1 MVRSDSGETPEPQ
14 TADAETAHGERA
26 ERGSEDSGRV
36 QRPPE
41 PSPAEQVEPAQ
52 DRLRSRFSR
61 RSFLVGGVAAGVTA
75 GVAGLG
81 GIRARPAAAS
91 VDAAAS
97 VSPAGT
103 GSLADIE
110 HVVILMQ
117 ENRSFDHYFGT
128 LSGVRG
134 FSDPSVLRQRV
145 GGARYPVF
153 DQFGFAPGVGVDPGG
168 YLQPFHLL
176 SDPPT
181 EDGQTT
187 NDITHSW
194 GPQHQSWNGGAMDS
208 FIQTHLAAD
217 GNANGPV
224 TMGYF
229 NREDLG
235 FYYALADAFTI
246 CDSYFCSVLGPTDP
260 NRLMAM
266 SATIDPA
273 GTAGGPVLETF
284 TNRVAEWGALDWETM
299 PERLLAAGVSWKVYN
314 DPLGL
319 LALSPLPYFK
329 NYSDPTTPIG
339 AALTSRAFA
348 PTYPAS
354 FQSDVATGT
363 LPAVSWIMPP
373 LAECEHPAAPPEYG
387 EYLVQQVLDTLVS
400 NPDVWARTAL
410 IVTYDE
416 NGGFFDHV
424 PPVTPPAGTT
434 GEWLTASP
442 LPSAASGIDGPI
454 GLGFR
459 VPCLVVSPFTRG
471 GYRCSDVLDHTSL
484 LRFIETRFGVEVP
497 NLSAWRRAST
507 GDLTTA
513 FAFSVPPNTSVPALP
528 PTSLGQT
535 DVAEQAVL
543 DALAGT
549 LDVGTDYPLPTSNAM
564 PTQETLPRR
573 PPVPR

>member
-1 MVRSDSGETPEPQ
+1 
-14 TADAETAHGERA
+14 
-26 ERGSEDSGRV
+26 
-36 QRPPE
+36 
-41 PSPAEQVEPAQ
+41 
-52 DRLRSRFSR
+52 
-61 RSFLVGGVAAGVTA
+61 
-75 GVAGLG
+75 
-81 GIRARPAAAS
+81 
-91 VDAAAS
+91 
-97 VSPAGT
+97 
-103 GSLADIE
+103 
-110 HVVILMQ
+110 
-117 ENRSFDHYFGT
+117 
-128 LSGVRG
+128 
-134 FSDPSVLRQRV
+134 
-145 GGARYPVF
+145 
-153 DQFGFAPGVGVDPGG
+153 
-168 YLQPFHLL
+168 
-176 SDPPT
+176 
-181 EDGQTT
+181 
-187 NDITHSW
+187 
-194 GPQHQSWNGGAMDS
+194 
-208 FIQTHLAAD
+208 
-217 GNANGPV
+217 
-224 TMGYF
+224 
-229 NREDLG
+229 
-235 FYYALADAFTI
+235 
-246 CDSYFCSVLGPTDP
+246 
-260 NRLMAM
+260 M

-284 TNRVAEWGALDWETM
+284 SNRIAEWGALDWETM

-319 LALSPLPYFK
+319 LTLSPLPYFK
-329 NYSDPTTPIG
+329 NYSDPTTLTG

-373 LAECEHPAAPPEYG
+373 IAECEHPAAPPEYG
-387 EYLVQQVLDTLVS
+387 EYLVQEVLDTLVS

-424 PPVTPPAGTT
+424 PPLTPPVGTT
-434 GEWLTASP
+434 GEWLTADP
-442 LPSAASGIDGPI
+442 LPAAASGIDGPI

-497 NLSAWRRAST
+497 NLSAWRRAAT

-513 FAFSVPPNTSVPALP
+513 FAFSVPPNPSVPVLP

-543 DALAGT
+543 NALAGT
-549 LDVGTDYPLPTSNAM
+549 ADVGTDYPLPTSNAM